1 MKVTEP
7 IGILRI
13 SHSTCC
19 SLLRSITEV
28 ALEHLVG
35 LPSASSLQG
44 WQAFAT
50 SSIQLPKES
59 LCGLWCCC
67 SSCNM
72 VYKWDPL
79 LTLGS
84 KFILMQVVAMPSS
97 EWSELDRLLHLIN
110 RILSRVPSVMLHT
123 YLCFI
128 IYMFAFE
135 DTVSDM
141 IVKTCFQYTENE
153 PLSLIFYHTD
163 SVPNG
168 SWMSEWD
175 LIPRMPKDMVE
186 KIFPL
191 LSTSKGFL
199 NLF

>member
-67 SSCNM
+67 SSCNV

-84 KFILMQVVAMPSS
+84 KFILMQVVAMPSP
-97 EWSELDRLLHLIN
+97 ECSELDRLLHLIT
-110 RILSRVPSVMLHT
+110 RILSWVSSAMLLM

-128 IYMFAFE
+128 IYICLHLKILSQIWLWKPVFSIQKMNL
-135 DTVSDM
+135 
-141 IVKTCFQYTENE
+141 C
-153 PLSLIFYHTD
+153 PLS
-163 SVPNG
+163 
-168 SWMSEWD
+168 
-175 LIPRMPKDMVE
+175 
-186 KIFPL
+186 
-191 LSTSKGFL
+191 STTQTLYQMGHGCQ
-199 NLF
+199 NETWYPECQRAW